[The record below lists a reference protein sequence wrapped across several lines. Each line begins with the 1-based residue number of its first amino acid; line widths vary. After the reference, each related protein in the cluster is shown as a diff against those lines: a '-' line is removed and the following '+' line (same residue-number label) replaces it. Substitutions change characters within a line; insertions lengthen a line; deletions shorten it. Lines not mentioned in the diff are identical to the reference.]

1 MGMLLDLMSDK
12 EAEKTVMAEE
22 NIIPVFADDSAADD
36 AFAKVLW
43 AKAKI
48 EENEK
53 LVKAKKAELKEL
65 LDDYDQRLNGKLRS
79 FVEYRTEQLKTYAF
93 QKLKGKKGSYPL
105 LHGNVQ
111 LKEDIGTVEL
121 DAENEAE
128 LIKYL
133 RVNGIF
139 DKCAEDKVVIN
150 KTKLRSALTTDKSGH
165 NFVDAEGNIIHG
177 AHINKKDGLQVTLAK
192 PRKKSNKAEEAA

>member
-1 MGMLLDLMSDK
+1 MGMLLDLMSEN
-12 EAEKTVMAEE
+12 EAEKSVLAEE
-22 NIIPVFADDSAADD
+22 NSVPAFADDNAADD

-53 LVKAKKAELKEL
+53 LVKAKKAELKEM
-65 LDDYDQRLNGKLRS
+65 LDDYDQRLNGRLRN
-79 FVEYRTEQLKTYAF
+79 FVEYRTEQLKAYAL

-105 LHGNVQ
+105 FHGSVQ
-111 LKEDIGTVEL
+111 LKEDVGTVEI
-121 DAENEAE
+121 DSENEAE

-133 RVNGIF
+133 RANGIF
-139 DKCAEDKVVIN
+139 DQCAEDKVVIN
-150 KTKLRSALTTDKSGH
+150 KTKLRSVLAKDKSGH

-177 AHINKKDGLQVTLAK
+177 AHIEKKDGLQVTLAK
-192 PRKKSNKAEEAA
+192 SRKKLNKAEEAA